1 MTSELRERLAGRRVV
16 ASISGGKDS
25 AAMSLWLTEQGIE
38 HDRVFMDTGW
48 EAPETYAYLADEL
61 PRAIGPITTIRPPL
75 GMADLIRKKAMFP
88 SRVRRFC
95 TQELKVRPMQRH
107 LRALMDAGADV
118 VNAVG
123 IRRGESLAR
132 SRMSEWEWSSGF
144 DCETWR
150 PILHWSEQDVI
161 DIHSR
166 HGLRPNP
173 LYWQKGLARVGCWPC
188 IFCRKRELRLLADVD
203 PERIETIRKLEA
215 DVQESARA
223 RYAAK
228 GETFESLNYS
238 PPTFFQGPAGTR
250 EVWPIDEAV
259 QWARTSRGG
268 RQFELFAPD
277 YRDEGCM
284 RWGLCEVAAD
294 ETEAA

>member
-1 MTSELRERLAGRRVV
+1 MTSEIRERLAGRRVV

-38 HDRVFMDTGW
+38 HDRVFCDTGW
-48 EAPETYAYLADEL
+48 EHADTYAYLRGEL
-61 PRAIGPITTIRPPL
+61 QDAIGPITWIGAPL
-75 GMADLIRKKAMFP
+75 KMADLARKKAMFP
-88 SRVRRFC
+88 SRMRRYC
-95 TQELKVRPMQRH
+95 TEELKVRPMQRH

-150 PILHWSEQDVI
+150 PLIDWTEADVI
-161 DIHSR
+161 AIHRR
-166 HGLRPNP
+166 HNLRPNP
-173 LYWQKGLARVGCWPC
+173 LYLRGAQRVGYWPC
-188 IFCRKRELRLLADVD
+188 VFARKSEIRLMADID
-203 PERIETIRKLEA
+203 PARIEMIAALEREVTA
-215 DVQESARA
+215 LAVLKAEGR
-223 RYAAK
+223 
-228 GETFESLNYS
+228 GETLTHDRTWFQ
-238 PPTFFQGPAGTR
+238 PPSGDRTGT
-250 EVWPIDEAV
+250 WPIAKVVE
-259 QWARTSRGG
+259 WSRTSRGG